1 MRVFFISSQF
11 LLFNQ
16 FSRFPSKHALI
27 SLVKIAE
34 KMAASSTG
42 FVSKARTA
50 FHSAA
55 AKAEKV
61 FTDIKKSDSSS
72 DLEETAKQ
80 SAIEEKSDSPS
91 EAIVTKEK
99 NVRWRPEPIKTKQDW
114 QERFKNIRF
123 GKKGGQEA
131 DKADDTAT
139 SSPKFDENVFLPSR
153 SPMSKEP
160 EGGLLGSDDSNIDI
174 IPSAA
179 VLRQLAIGVET
190 TRTVRSMRDLLVSSR
205 DSSPVREKTGLNFS
219 AVKSLVLRD
228 KEEKIDME
236 FSADE
241 KVVSLI
247 NSLLGAEGHL
257 SGRKT
262 IRKLEINTT
271 IASLIKDLHG
281 APPGSFIVELAEAI
295 GCLKTIRRMASFW
308 CKVVAELRRLW
319 SEEQHIP
326 GIPADEIPDL
336 NCCLLYQQLQVINCC
351 ISRKNRRAIAT
362 ESLDSI
368 LKQAS
373 FTNDGTPSNGE
384 SDLMYAR
391 VSSGELVL
399 RLGAAKQCENLTLLE
414 SDEPV
419 YAPIMQEEPL
429 LTEDLVKETEEFIL
443 RTGSVG
449 AGCSQLLSD
458 MQAFKAANPGCILE
472 DFVRWHS
479 PPDWMEPAADD
490 VSKESFHGDNGSSR
504 GRLSM
509 RMQKEGNLWREIWET
524 AKPVPAVKQSPL
536 YDEDLSVEHVLHG
549 LEDFP
554 PSDFFEQLYISL
566 LCSGCAVAETKTATN
581 EYLYKLFL
589 ECKDYI
595 VATCQGKNWFEKV
608 DDICQIYDTVVMMV
622 LNPDEFIRLTKQDDT
637 PTSSEQKGRFRKLS
651 VMFGNTKD
659 KNQGKTPP
667 KDPKNVEEK
676 ENPLRQ
682 SLTSLFSK
690 KPPRAGSASP
700 AEKPVSSIENDWI
713 DV

>member
-1 MRVFFISSQF
+1 
-11 LLFNQ
+11 
-16 FSRFPSKHALI
+16 
-27 SLVKIAE
+27 
-34 KMAASSTG
+34 MAASSTG
-42 FVSKARTA
+42 FVSKAKTA

-61 FTDIKKSDSSS
+61 FTDIKKSDSSP
-72 DLEETAKQ
+72 DLDETN
-80 SAIEEKSDSPS
+80 DSPTDV
-91 EAIVTKEK
+91 IVTKEK
-99 NVRWRPEPIKTKQDW
+99 NARWRPEPIKTKHDW
-114 QERFKNIRF
+114 QERFKNMRF
-123 GKKGGQEA
+123 GKKGVQEA
-131 DKADDTAT
+131 DKSDDAT
-139 SSPKFDENVFLPSR
+139 MSFTMFDDNVLLPSR

-160 EGGLLGSDDSNIDI
+160 EGGVLGSDDSNIDI

-190 TRTVRSMRDLLVSSR
+190 TRMVRSMKDLLMSSR
-205 DSSPVREKTGLNFS
+205 DMSPVREKAGLNFS
-219 AVKSLVLRD
+219 TVKSLVLRD
-228 KEEKIDME
+228 KEDKNDTE

-247 NSLLGAEGHL
+247 NSLLGAEGHF

-262 IRKLEINTT
+262 NRKFEINTT

-308 CKVVAELRRLW
+308 CRVVAEIRRLW
-319 SEEQHIP
+319 SEGQHIP
-326 GIPADEIPDL
+326 GIPADETPDL
-336 NCCLLYQQLQVINCC
+336 NCCLLYQQMQVINCC
-351 ISRKNRRAIAT
+351 ISRKNRRAIVT
-362 ESLDSI
+362 ESLDSV
-368 LKQAS
+368 LKQANI
-373 FTNDGTPSNGE
+373 NDDMAPSNGE
-384 SDLMYAR
+384 TALMYAR

-399 RLGAAKQCENLTLLE
+399 RLGAATQCENLTMLE
-414 SDEPV
+414 TGEPV
-419 YAPIMQEEPL
+419 YAPVMQEQPL

-479 PPDWMEPAADD
+479 PPDWMEPATDD
-490 VSKESFHGDNGSSR
+490 VSKDSLDGDNGSSR
-504 GRLSM
+504 GHLSM

-536 YDEDLSVEHVLHG
+536 YDEDLSVEHILHG
-549 LEDFP
+549 LEDFA

-566 LCSGCAVAETKTATN
+566 LCSGCAVAETKTSTN

-608 DDICQIYDTVVMMV
+608 DDICQVYDNVVMMV
-622 LNPDEFIRLTKQDDT
+622 LNPDEFIRLTKHDDT
-637 PTSSEQKGRFRKLS
+637 ATTGEQKGRFRRLS
-651 VMFGNTKD
+651 LVFGNKD
-659 KNQGKTPP
+659 KSHGKTPP
-667 KDPKNVEEK
+667 KDPKSVE

-690 KPPRAGSASP
+690 KPPKAGNASP
-700 AEKPVSSIENDWI
+700 AEKPVSSIQNDWI

>member
-1 MRVFFISSQF
+1 
-11 LLFNQ
+11 
-16 FSRFPSKHALI
+16 
-27 SLVKIAE
+27 
-34 KMAASSTG
+34 MAASSTG

-61 FTDIKKSDSSS
+61 FTDIKKSDSST
-72 DLEETAKQ
+72 DLDEVCKQ
-80 SAIEEKSDSPS
+80 SSISEKNDSPS
-91 EAIVTKEK
+91 DVIVAKEK
-99 NVRWRPEPIKTKQDW
+99 NARPRPEPIKTKQDW

-123 GKKGGQEA
+123 GKKGVQET
-131 DKADDTAT
+131 DKPDDAAM
-139 SSPKFDENVFLPSR
+139 SFPFFDENLFLPSR

-174 IPSAA
+174 IPSAS
-179 VLRQLAIGVET
+179 VLRQLAIGIET
-190 TRTVRSMRDLLVSSR
+190 TRMVRSMKDLLMSSR

-219 AVKSLVLRD
+219 TVKSLVMRD
-228 KEEKIDME
+228 KEDKIDIE

-241 KVVSLI
+241 KVFSLI

-257 SGRKT
+257 SGRKSS
-262 IRKLEINTT
+262 RKLEISST
-271 IASLIKDLHG
+271 ITSLVKDLHG
-281 APPGSFIVELAEAI
+281 APPDSFVVELAEAI
-295 GCLKTIRRMASFW
+295 GSLKTLRRMASYW
-308 CKVVAELRRLW
+308 CRVVAELRRLW
-319 SEEQHIP
+319 SEGQHIP
-326 GIPADEIPDL
+326 GIPTDKVPDL

-351 ISRKNRRAIAT
+351 ISRKHRRRIAT
-362 ESLDSI
+362 ESLDLD
-368 LKQAS
+368 LKQANINVENS
-373 FTNDGTPSNGE
+373 NSNGDALE
-384 SDLMYAR
+384 SSLMYAR

-399 RLGAAKQCENLTLLE
+399 RLGAAKPCENLTLLE
-414 SDEPV
+414 TGEPV
-419 YAPIMQEEPL
+419 YAPVMQEEPL

-443 RTGSVG
+443 RTGSYG

-479 PPDWMEPAADD
+479 PPDWMEPTTSDE
-490 VSKESFHGDNGSSR
+490 SKESGDGDSLSSR

-536 YDEDLSVEHVLHG
+536 YDEDLSVEGILHG

-554 PSDFFEQLYISL
+554 PCDFFEQLYISL
-566 LCSGCAVAETKTATN
+566 LCSGYAVAETRISSN

-589 ECKDYI
+589 ECKDYV
-595 VATCQGKNWFEKV
+595 VATCQSKSWVEKV
-608 DDICQIYDTVVMMV
+608 DDICQVYDTVVMMV
-622 LNPDEFIRLTKQDDT
+622 LNPDEFIRRTKHQQPDDN
-637 PTSSEQKGRFRKLS
+637 PTAFEQKGRFRRLS
-651 VMFGNTKD
+651 FVFGNKD
-659 KNQGKTPP
+659 KSLGKTPP
-667 KDPKNVEEK
+667 KDTKNVE

-682 SLTSLFSK
+682 SFSSMFSK

-700 AEKPVSSIENDWI
+700 AEKPVSSLQDDWV

>member
-1 MRVFFISSQF
+1 
-11 LLFNQ
+11 
-16 FSRFPSKHALI
+16 
-27 SLVKIAE
+27 
-34 KMAASSTG
+34 MAASSTG

-61 FTDIKKSDSSS
+61 FTDIKKSDSST
-72 DLEETAKQ
+72 DLDEAGKK
-80 SAIEEKSDSPS
+80 SSIDEKNDSPS
-91 EAIVTKEK
+91 DVIGSKEK
-99 NVRWRPEPIKTKQDW
+99 IVRRRPEPIKTKQDW

-123 GKKGGQEA
+123 GKKEA
-131 DKADDTAT
+131 DKTDDTI
-139 SSPKFDENVFLPSR
+139 FDENAFLPSR
-153 SPMSKEP
+153 SPVSKEP
-160 EGGLLGSDDSNIDI
+160 EGGLLGLDDSNIDI

-179 VLRQLAIGVET
+179 VLRQLAIGVES
-190 TRTVRSMRDLLVSSR
+190 TRMIRSMRDLLLSSR
-205 DSSPVREKTGLNFS
+205 DSSPVREKAGLNFS
-219 AVKSLVLRD
+219 TVKSLVLRD
-228 KEEKIDME
+228 KEDKIDME
-236 FSADE
+236 LSADGRE
-241 KVVSLI
+241 FSLI
-247 NSLLGAEGHL
+247 SSLLGAEGHL
-257 SGRKT
+257 SGRKAN
-262 IRKLEINTT
+262 RNLEISTT
-271 IASLIKDLHG
+271 VASLLKDLHG
-281 APPGSFIVELAEAI
+281 APPDSFIVELAEAI
-295 GCLKTIRRMASFW
+295 GCLKTLRRMASFW
-308 CKVVAELRRLW
+308 LRVVAELRRLW
-319 SEEQHIP
+319 SEGQHIP

-351 ISRKNRRAIAT
+351 ISRKNRHAIAT
-362 ESLDSI
+362 ESLDSV

-373 FTNDGTPSNGE
+373 FNDDTAPSNGDK
-384 SDLMYAR
+384 DLMYAR

-414 SDEPV
+414 TGEPV
-419 YAPIMQEEPL
+419 YAPVMQEEPL

-479 PPDWMEPAADD
+479 PPDWMEPTTDD
-490 VSKESFHGDNGSSR
+490 VSKESSDGDNASSR
-504 GRLSM
+504 GHLSM

-536 YDEDLSVEHVLHG
+536 YDEDLSVEYILQG

-566 LCSGCAVAETKTATN
+566 LCSGCAIAETKTATN

-595 VATCQGKNWFEKV
+595 VATCQGKSWFEKV
-608 DDICQIYDTVVMMV
+608 DDICQVYDTVVMMV
-622 LNPDEFIRLTKQDDT
+622 LNPDELIRLTKHDDT
-637 PTSSEQKGRFRKLS
+637 PTTGEQKSRFRRLGF
-651 VMFGNTKD
+651 VFGNKD
-659 KNQGKTPP
+659 KNHGKTPP
-667 KDPKNVEEK
+667 KDPKHVE

-682 SLTSLFSK
+682 SLTSMFSK
-690 KPPRAGSASP
+690 KPPKAGNASP
-700 AEKPVSSIENDWI
+700 AEKPVSSIQNDWI

>member
-1 MRVFFISSQF
+1 
-11 LLFNQ
+11 
-16 FSRFPSKHALI
+16 
-27 SLVKIAE
+27 
-34 KMAASSTG
+34 MAASSTG

-61 FTDIKKSDSSS
+61 FTDIKKSDSST
-72 DLEETAKQ
+72 DLDEAGKQ
-80 SAIEEKSDSPS
+80 SSIDEKNDSPS
-91 EAIVTKEK
+91 DVIGSKEK
-99 NVRWRPEPIKTKQDW
+99 NVRRRPEPIKTKQDW

-123 GKKGGQEA
+123 GKKEA
-131 DKADDTAT
+131 DKTDDTI
-139 SSPKFDENVFLPSR
+139 FDENVFLPSR
-153 SPMSKEP
+153 SPGSKES

-174 IPSAA
+174 IPSAT
-179 VLRQLAIGVET
+179 VLRQLAIGVES
-190 TRTVRSMRDLLVSSR
+190 TRMVRSMRDLSLSSR
-205 DSSPVREKTGLNFS
+205 DSSPVREKAGLNFYT
-219 AVKSLVLRD
+219 VKSLVLRD
-228 KEEKIDME
+228 KEDKIDME
-236 FSADE
+236 LSADGR
-241 KVVSLI
+241 VFSLI
-247 NSLLGAEGHL
+247 SSLLGAEGHL
-257 SGRKT
+257 SGRKAN
-262 IRKLEINTT
+262 RKLEINTT
-271 IASLIKDLHG
+271 IASLLKDLHG
-281 APPGSFIVELAEAI
+281 APPDSFIVELAEAI
-295 GCLKTIRRMASFW
+295 GCLKTLRRMASFW
-308 CKVVAELRRLW
+308 FRVVAELRRIW
-319 SEEQHIP
+319 SEGQHIP

-362 ESLDSI
+362 ESLDSV

-373 FTNDGTPSNGE
+373 FNDDVAPSNGE
-384 SDLMYAR
+384 TALMYAR

-414 SDEPV
+414 TGEPV
-419 YAPIMQEEPL
+419 YAPVMQEEPL

-479 PPDWMEPAADD
+479 PPDWMEPTTDD
-490 VSKESFHGDNGSSR
+490 VTKESFDGDNASSR
-504 GRLSM
+504 GHLSM

-536 YDEDLSVEHVLHG
+536 YDEDLSVEHILQG

-566 LCSGCAVAETKTATN
+566 LCSGFAVAETKTATN

-595 VATCQGKNWFEKV
+595 VATCQGKNWFEKI
-608 DDICQIYDTVVMMV
+608 DDICQVYDTVVMMV
-622 LNPDEFIRLTKQDDT
+622 LNPDELIRLTKHDDT
-637 PTSSEQKGRFRKLS
+637 PTTGEQKSRFRRLS
-651 VMFGNTKD
+651 FVFGNKD
-659 KNQGKTPP
+659 KSHGKTPP
-667 KDPKNVEEK
+667 KDPKHVE

-682 SLTSLFSK
+682 SLTSMFSK
-690 KPPRAGSASP
+690 KPPKAGNASP
-700 AEKPVSSIENDWI
+700 AEKPVSSIQNDWI